1 MTDVSPLHTTRNDAP
16 DLNDWREALS
26 RYGCN
31 PVTEG
36 AGFRARCP
44 GSKHVNGNRQN
55 PPLHVEMGRTG
66 VVVATCHAGC
76 RFEDIRDALGLGL
89 EPRTTGGIMPPPRK
103 PQAPAATSEHVP
115 APQSNVVSFGQP
127 TTGTATDTAPVPGIH
142 SPEATPDREPDQVW
156 RYDLEDGSPAF
167 DVVRWN
173 EPGGKIVRPRQ
184 PDDKLKASPAPRPLY
199 HLPDFANT
207 GSPVLVTEGEKTAD
221 AARDIV
227 GEHYIVTTSSGGGGA
242 ARHTDWTPVAGRDV
256 TIWPD
261 ADDAGA
267 KYARAVFKLAR
278 NVGARSVAV
287 VSTAGLPVGWDLA
300 EVAPDKLDIEARL
313 ADAEARKRMFLT
325 ADPPAFGTVLGDLD
339 PSPRTFLYGRHL
351 IRGIM
356 TMTVGDSGIGK
367 STHGLVEAVAMA
379 SGRNLLGVDV
389 KEPLTVAVL
398 NAEDTREE
406 MARKLNGIM
415 RFHQVSVDDLG
426 KRLLLFG
433 MGEWEPPGELENYDA
448 LESLIERNGMDVLI
462 LDPWVSMNRAKEN
475 ANEDVDEYAKA
486 LSAIAARQDMC
497 IEIVHHTRKPAPG
510 VLAAAT
516 TDDARGASS
525 LRAASRSARVFARMG
540 GKEAKAADIDDE
552 EREGYYH
559 IRRDKANLAPVG
571 KRQWFRFEVVTL
583 PNGDNIGVPASC
595 QIAAFDAPSD
605 ALLKDAIRHIAEQE
619 ANGERFRTSDQAHD
633 WIGVALLDYC
643 KLPDNSSART
653 WARKQIKEWADD
665 GVLERYEALDANR
678 HQRPYYRVAKRL
690 DLDDTGGAVIPAC
703 GT

>member
-1 MTDVSPLHTTRNDAP
+1 MTDVSPHYPARNDAP
-16 DLNDWREALS
+16 DLNDWRDALF
-26 RYGCN
+26 RHGCN
-31 PVTEG
+31 PLPEG
-36 AGFRARCP
+36 AGYRASCP
-44 GSKHVNGNRQN
+44 GSNHENNNRQN
-55 PPLHVEMGRTG
+55 PALHVEMGSTG

-76 RFEDIRDALGLGL
+76 RFEDIRDRLDLGPR
-89 EPRTTGGIMPPPRK
+89 PRTNGLTQPPSRK
-103 PQAPAATSEHVP
+103 LQAPTATSEHGS
-115 APQSNVVSFGQP
+115 APQSNVVSFGQR
-127 TTGTATDTAPVPGIH
+127 TTGNATDTALVPDIRSPV
-142 SPEATPDREPDQVW
+142 ATPDRKPDQVW
-156 RYDLEDGSPAF
+156 RYELEDGSHAF

-173 EPGGKIVRPRQ
+173 EPHGKIVRPRQ
-184 PDDKLKASPAPRPLY
+184 PDGKLKASPAPRPLY
-199 HLPDFANT
+199 RLPDFANM
-207 GSPVLVTEGEKTAD
+207 GSPVLVIEGEKTAD

-227 GEHYIVTTSSGGGGA
+227 GEHYIVTTSSFGGDA
-242 ARHTDWTPVAGRDV
+242 AGHTDWTPVAGRDV

-267 KYARAVFKLAR
+267 KYAHAVIELAR
-278 NVGARSVAV
+278 KAGARSVAV
-287 VSTAGLPVGWDLA
+287 VSTVGLPVGWDLA
-300 EVAPDKLDIEARL
+300 EVAPDDFDIEAHL

-325 ADPPAFGTVLGDLD
+325 ADPPAFGTVAGDLN
-339 PSPRTFLYGRHL
+339 PSPRTFLYGWHV

-389 KEPLTVAVL
+389 KEPVTVAVL

-406 MARKLNGIM
+406 VARKLNGIM
-415 RFHQVSVDDLG
+415 QFYQVRVGDLG
-426 KRLLLFG
+426 ERLLLFG

-448 LESLIERNGMDVLI
+448 LESLIERNGIDVLI

-510 VLAAAT
+510 VSAAAT

-540 GKEAKAADIDDE
+540 AKEAKAADIDGE
-552 EREGYYH
+552 ERGRYYL

-571 KRQWFRFEVVTL
+571 KRQWFRFEAVTL
-583 PNGDNIGVPASC
+583 SSGDNIGVPACC
-595 QIAAFDAPSD
+595 QIAALDTPSA
-605 ALLKDAIRHIAEQE
+605 ALLKDAIRQIADQE
-619 ANGERFRTSDQAHD
+619 KDGKRFRTSDQTPD

-643 KLPDNSSART
+643 KLPDNSSVRT
-653 WARKQIKEWADD
+653 WARKQIKEWEDD
-665 GVLERYEALDANR
+665 GVLERYEAPDANR
-678 HQRPYYRVAKRL
+678 HRRPHYRVAQRL
-690 DLDDTGGAVIPAC
+690 LPLAEKAG
-703 GT
+703 